1 MKRVVIVVSGEV
13 QRVGYRDA
21 VEKIARKLKL
31 VGFVENLKPYD
42 VKIIAEGEE
51 EVLKKFIELI
61 DIKRYPVDVEKV
73 VVRFEEPK
81 GEFEYFEI
89 KRGEWHEELGE
100 RLDIAGTYLYKSV
113 LLGERSVALSEK
125 SVALSEKT
133 VELGE
138 KSVKL
143 GEKTVELG
151 EKTVELGERSVKLG
165 EKSVNNGEKML
176 DKQDQMTGKLD
187 LIHRDLS
194 EKQDKTIEL
203 LTETKNQTAERSD
216 KLDDSFHSFHQDT
229 VARFDVVDQKY
240 GKISE
245 NMGLIF
251 NEMKKER
258 VESRKSMEKL
268 IGTIVKLAEKK

>member
-1 MKRVVIVVSGEV
+1 MRRVIIVVSGEV
-13 QRVGYRDA
+13 QRVGYRDV

-42 VKIIAEGEE
+42 VKVIAEGKE

-61 DIKRYPVDVEKV
+61 DVKRYPVDVEKV
-73 VVRFEEPK
+73 VVRFEEPI

-100 RLDIAGTYLYKSV
+100 RMDVAGTFLYKSV
-113 LLGERSVALSEK
+113 NLGERS
-125 SVALSEKT
+125 

-143 GEKTVELG
+143 S
-151 EKTVELGERSVKLG
+151 ERSVELG
-165 EKSVNNGEKML
+165 EKSVNIGERML
-176 DKQDQMTGKLD
+176 DKQDKMHGKLD
-187 LIHRDLS
+187 LIHNDLS
-194 EKQDKTIEL
+194 VNLKE
-203 LTETKNQTAERSD
+203 
-216 KLDDSFHSFHQDT
+216 FHQDT

-251 NEMKKER
+251 NEMKEER

-268 IGTIVKLAEKK
+268 IGAIVKLAEKK